1 MVHILTIPKSVH
13 KPIREQINNPM
24 VFNCMGSY
32 CKQLQN
38 ADSQKSIHDAEAISQ
53 RIEKAISA
61 RKQLDADI
69 FEREKRICKAQRQKI
84 RYKM

>member
-32 CKQLQN
+32 CKQLKN
-38 ADSQKSIHDAEAISQ
+38 GDSQKSIHDAEAISQ
-53 RIEKAISA
+53 RFEQAISA

-69 FEREKRICKAQRQKI
+69 FERDKRILQSAEAKNKI
-84 RYKM
+84 

>member
-1 MVHILTIPKSVH
+1 MVHILSIPKSVH

-24 VFNCMGSY
+24 VFNCMGSF

-38 ADSQKSIHDAEAISQ
+38 ADFQKSIHDAEAISQ
-53 RIEKAISA
+53 RIEQSINA

-69 FEREKRICKAQRQKI
+69 FERDKRILQSADAKNKI
-84 RYKM
+84 

>member
-1 MVHILTIPKSVH
+1 MVHIIAIPKSVH

-24 VFNCMGSY
+24 VFNCMGSF
-32 CKQLQN
+32 CKQLKN

-53 RIEKAISA
+53 RIEQSINA

-69 FEREKRICKAQRQKI
+69 FERDKRILQSADAKNKI
-84 RYKM
+84 

>member
-1 MVHILTIPKSVH
+1 MVHILAIPKSAH
-13 KPIREQINNPM
+13 KPIHEQINNPM

-32 CKQLQN
+32 CKQLKN

-53 RIEKAISA
+53 RIEQSISA

-69 FEREKRICKAQRQKI
+69 FERDKRILQSADAKNEI
-84 RYKM
+84 